1 MRVESRNARNVSSIV
16 RFACPGSRVAA
27 ATALCAYERRRR
39 RRAQVDHLIVP
50 DLHLGWLDSA
60 AQVPAMAIECE

>member
-1 MRVESRNARNVSSIV
+1 MSFKSRDARNVCSIV

-50 DLHLGWLDSA
+50 DLRLGWLDTA
-60 AQVPAMAIECE
+60 AQVSAMAIERE